1 MLQGHTTRVI
11 EDKATSRTVE
21 ERLTELVLQAPERP
35 GQGRLRDVQ
44 RTRRDAHGAFPLD
57 RLKLPQL
64 FQIHASPLQGLMR
77 VPHNRLRHL
86 HFTDVVS
93 P

>member
-44 RTRRDAHGAFPLD
+44 RTRRDAHGANCLSCSRSMPH
-57 RLKLPQL
+57 L
-64 FQIHASPLQGLMR
+64 FKVLCGYRIIGFDICILQTSYR
-77 VPHNRLRHL
+77 RE
-86 HFTDVVS
+86 D
-93 P
+93 